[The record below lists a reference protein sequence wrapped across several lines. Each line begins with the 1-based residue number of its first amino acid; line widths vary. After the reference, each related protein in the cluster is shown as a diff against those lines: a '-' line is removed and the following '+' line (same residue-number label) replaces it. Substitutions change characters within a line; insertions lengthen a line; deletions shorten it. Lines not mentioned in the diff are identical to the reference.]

1 MKNYVTSAV
10 LEEAPCVN
18 ALDINYNSN
27 YSLNYNIV
35 LKKDMFV
42 MLKTDKG
49 IFYAEYN
56 RIPTSLIREL
66 ASMKAG
72 DKIDIFFRIDTFEG
86 IKHRFEIL
94 ESVGPIKFFYDVK
107 IHEGDIMRFKQ
118 CLWHEHEEIPAIA
131 DLVKAKYGL
140 PLEKK
145 RVRLPR
151 FKNWMKPKITTKDKI
166 TLNDTFSD
174 DALYLFI
181 AFFFAVLFCVG
192 SFFVI

>member
-10 LEEAPCVN
+10 LEEAPCM
-18 ALDINYNSN
+18 
-27 YSLNYNIV
+27 SLAGLRLVAKLN
-35 LKKDMFV
+35 
-42 MLKTDKG
+42 TSKG
-49 IFYAEYN
+49 IFIAIYKN
-56 RIPTSLIREL
+56 IPTSLLREL

-72 DKIDIFFRIDTFEG
+72 DKLDIFFRFESLQLYVG
-86 IKHRFEIL
+86 IKEQ
-94 ESVGPIKFFYDVK
+94 VKCFYDVK

-118 CLWHEHEEIPAIA
+118 CLWHEEIPVIA
-131 DLVKAKYGL
+131 RIDMVKAKYYL
-140 PLEKK
+140 PFETKK
-145 RVRLPR
+145 MPR

-181 AFFFAVLFCVG
+181 ALFFAVLFCVG